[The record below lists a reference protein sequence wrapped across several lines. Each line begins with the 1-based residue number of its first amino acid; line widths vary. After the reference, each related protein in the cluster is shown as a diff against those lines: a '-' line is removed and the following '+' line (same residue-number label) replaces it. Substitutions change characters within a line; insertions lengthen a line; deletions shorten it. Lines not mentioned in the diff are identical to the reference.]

1 MNKNT
6 VCGLET
12 GADDYTINPFEP
24 NKLRADHVDCR
35 VLQLEENWQTVSSA
49 FRIHYSILKR
59 CMGSSLFVYS
69 RKMRNDQNNRE
80 EVEEYVIKYSTAD
93 FTYSSICPKC
103 YEQYI
108 KPELEKL

>member
-24 NKLRADHVDCR
+24 DKLRADHVDCR
-35 VLQLEENWQTVSSA
+35 VLQLEENWQTVSST

-59 CMGSSLFVYS
+59 CMGPPYLC
-69 RKMRNDQNNRE
+69 
-80 EVEEYVIKYSTAD
+80 IA
-93 FTYSSICPKC
+93 
-103 YEQYI
+103 
-108 KPELEKL
+108 EK